1 MEKKVKKDTISKVAS
16 KYILE
21 IIFSYIDFNKA
32 VKLIKYNNKF
42 KKKFGIKKEDCSL
55 TFKFTT
61 LTMMEYFPYTPRKT
75 YKFYRNIIFLINVI
89 ISIILI
95 IIICFGFPEKEHLT
109 ENEKIK
115 LKRINYYWVFY
126 YYSIYLLY
134 LYFFAYFA
142 KLMKYAILL

>member
-1 MEKKVKKDTISKVAS
+1 
-16 KYILE
+16 
-21 IIFSYIDFNKA
+21 
-32 VKLIKYNNKF
+32 
-42 KKKFGIKKEDCSL
+42 
-55 TFKFTT
+55 
-61 LTMMEYFPYTPRKT
+61 MMEYFPYTPRKT
-75 YKFYRNIIFLINVI
+75 YKFYRNIIFLTNII

-95 IIICFGFPEKEHLT
+95 IIICFGFAEKDHLT

-115 LKRINYYWVFY
+115 LKLINYYWVFY